1 MRLFGVRTS
10 AATVGLGLLAAC
22 LGLLGAGAGG
32 PGSVR
37 YELVAPLQ
45 SVDGK
50 SVYAC
55 FSYDLMFP
63 RDVCGGIRVR
73 GVDIRQIP
81 TVQGYAGAAAMETPP
96 VRLVGRWEEGALT
109 LTEPPQPTSN
119 RASQPDLCSQPVGF
133 QPASDVLALQDRVVR
148 DPAFANHEILFLE
161 SMPCERGLELLVAVA
176 SPETVSYL
184 QSRYPGVVV
193 KEWLQPISGF

>member
-1 MRLFGVRTS
+1 M
-10 AATVGLGLLAAC
+10 AAS

-32 PGSVR
+32 PGSTR

-45 SVDGK
+45 SVDGR

-55 FSYDLMFP
+55 FSSDLMFP

-73 GVDIRQIP
+73 GVDMRQIP
-81 TVQGYAGAAAMETPP
+81 TVQGYTYSAALETPP

-109 LTEPPQPTSN
+109 LTEPPQPTSGG
-119 RASQPDLCSQPVGF
+119 APLPDLCSQPVGF
-133 QPASDVLALQDRVVR
+133 QPSSEVMALQDRVVG
-148 DPAFANHEILFLE
+148 DSAFANHDMVFLE
-161 SMPCERGLELLVAVA
+161 SMPCEGRVGLLVAVA
-176 SPETVSYL
+176 DPETVSYL

-193 KEWLQPISGF
+193 TGWLQPISGW